1 MRSGKQNEAKET
13 YFPGWT
19 KERSISFLVSW
30 TLSSPLAL
38 IFIRY
43 LIPLLAC
50 NLPKLKTKS
59 NLTETDIRTVSRI
72 NPLRFFWKRRLTALL
87 IARTQFLRL
96 SNMKRGNKFKV
107 LSFLSFFFFF
117 FFQKFIFKTMNSY
130 LPRNKKKDYSSFYL
144 YLCSS
149 C

>member
-13 YFPGWT
+13 YFLGWT

-96 SNMKRGNKFKV
+96 SNTKRGNKFKV
-107 LSFLSFFFFF
+107 LSFLSFFF